1 MQIRKPNASCTPEIF
16 ELVIASLYEGKTPA
30 HVVEEQRENTAF
42 PTLSTIHKYAM
53 ADNARKKTYA
63 DAREACAD
71 MMADQVVLHADS
83 NVDPQRAAN
92 RMKARQF
99 WASKLKPKVYG
110 DKLDIDL
117 NQRVDVSIAIQAAR
131 ARAQLPSVEPL
142 TIDNE
147 PQEEQAVVDP
157 FT

>member
-1 MQIRKPNASCTPEIF
+1 MKAD
-16 ELVIASLYEGKTPA
+16 VHMTPA
-30 HVVEEQRENTAF
+30 IYQLFIDSLMEGITPAQLVEKDREKGELPSL
-42 PTLSTIHKYAM
+42 PTFYKYIN
-53 ADNARKKTYA
+53 ADNARIKEYA
-63 DAREACAD
+63 LARERCAD
-71 MMADQVVLHADS
+71 IMADQVVVAADS
-83 NVDPQRAAN
+83 TLDPQRAAN
-92 RMKARQF
+92 RMKGRQW
-99 WASKLKPKVYG
+99 WASKAKPKVYG

-131 ARAQLPSVEPL
+131 ARAQLPGLEPL